1 MKKTDKKSYVNQ
13 IFVKGGKFYE
23 VFEVDLNTE
32 MISARNLAKGEVI
45 IREGFDKWDKNYKV
59 IGGKL

>member
-13 IFVKGGKFYE
+13 IFVKGGKFYK

-32 MISARNLAKGEVI
+32 MISARNLEKDEII
-45 IREGFDKWDKNYKV
+45 IRETFDKWDKNYKM